1 MNYLIDAGARVP
13 AYLQLY
19 ALLKADIVDG
29 TYPYGSRLPSKRT
42 VSEETGVSV
51 VTAAHAYALLSEEGY
66 AEARERSG
74 FFAVYRAEDFPAEA
88 AHPVRPH
95 LSPSGAVRTAAE
107 DAEPHPLTHRL
118 SPYTAGEF
126 PFSVLAKTVRRVLS
140 EYGEDLLVRSPNHGC
155 GALRAELAAYLARSR
170 SIHVRPG
177 QIIVGSGAEYLY
189 GLIAQ
194 LFGHGA
200 SFALESPSYE
210 KIRQVYEACGIRCE
224 MIPLAPDGIDTDALR
239 RVKTAVLHTTPFHNY
254 PTGIT
259 AGASKKR
266 EILRWAAACGAFVVE
281 DNYDSELTVSAKPE
295 DSLFSMSDAGNVIYV
310 NTFTRTIAPSVRI
323 GYMVLP
329 EKLEALFTEKLGF
342 YACPVP
348 LLDQYVLAEL
358 LRSGDYERHVNR
370 VRRQKRKAPA

>member
-1 MNYLIDAGARVP
+1 MNYTINAASHVP

-19 ALLKADIVDG
+19 ALLKKDITDG

-42 VSEETGVSV
+42 VADETGLSV
-51 VTAAHAYALLSEEGY
+51 VTAAHAYALLSDEGY

-74 FFAVYRAEDFPAEA
+74 FFVTYREEDFT
-88 AHPVRPH
+88 
-95 LSPSGAVRTAAE
+95 SGSSGAVLPE
-107 DAEPHPLTHRL
+107 EKNVPPDHPLFRRL
-118 SPYTAGEF
+118 SPCTAGDF
-126 PFSVLAKTVRRVLS
+126 PFSVLSKTVRRVLS
-140 EYGEDLLVRSPNHGC
+140 EYGDALFVRSPNQGC
-155 GALRAELAAYLARSR
+155 DELRAALSSYLARSR
-170 SIHVRPG
+170 SIHVSPG
-177 QIIVGSGAEYLY
+177 QIVVGSGAEYLY
-189 GLIAQ
+189 ILIAQ

-210 KIRQVYEACGIRCE
+210 KIRQVYDSCGIRCE
-224 MIPLAPDGIDTDALR
+224 MIPLLNDGIDTAALR

-259 AGASKKR
+259 AGVSKKR
-266 EILRWAAACGAFVVE
+266 EILRWAASCGAVVVE

-295 DSLFSMSDAGNVIYV
+295 DSLFSMSDGENVIYV

-329 EKLEALFTEKLGF
+329 KRLMELFTEKLGF

-348 LLDQYVLAEL
+348 LLDQYVLASL
-358 LRSGDYERHVNR
+358 LQSGDYERHVNR
-370 VRRQKRKAPA
+370 VRRKKRKDPV